1 MFCIDANYSDGE
13 RERRQRVHVKGKK
26 KKKKRKVKGGTGGKE
41 EARRCVRL
49 SPVCFGFLP
58 VGLKFGG
65 ATTKAFAMK
74 CWFRIRNDWNV
85 KK

>member
-1 MFCIDANYSDGE
+1 MFYIDANYSDGE
-13 RERRQRVHVKGKK
+13 REKERERI
-26 KKKKRKVKGGTGGKE
+26 KKRKVRGGAGEKE

-49 SPVCFGFLP
+49 SPVCFGLLP
-58 VGLKFGG
+58 AGLKYGG

-74 CWFRIRNDWNV
+74 RWFGIRNDWNV